1 MQDASKN
8 EHVRGALQV
17 IINAVNVQNSIRKP
31 WLQQAEKGAEFFGS
45 HIMFVAGLL
54 PPSDE
59 KYAPEA
65 LEPIVGIQRHLNR
78 LLTPVLDGSL
88 GGKDHYRRIKG
99 VTAAYNAVVAFR
111 QAFPSADIAPTTV
124 GVDIQHNVDMTVSI
138 PAADD
143 NPPYTLDVSLES
155 TNAEYI
161 TYFPIRN
168 EDEIATRIPHFKRTE
183 DLRNAMNYV
192 NGKDDPFEFLLV
204 VNAPNEIADTS
215 TLQDKAED
223 MRTQLNSYMKRITQ
237 EPIQPDFIEQIVTTP
252 QDAPTDDRGD
262 AYAVAQQLTIEAY
275 TPPIHPDALKLGLY
289 DTGKLG
295 TSAAM
300 AEMRELLGL
309 GPEISEIALY
319 NPPV

>member
-252 QDAPTDDRGD
+252 QDAPKDDRGN
-262 AYAVAQQLTIEAY
+262 A
-275 TPPIHPDALKLGLY
+275 
-289 DTGKLG
+289 
-295 TSAAM
+295 
-300 AEMRELLGL
+300 
-309 GPEISEIALY
+309 
-319 NPPV
+319 